1 MYRIVILFITL
12 IMGSLVL
19 SQSGYAAGL
28 KKWKDKDGQWHFG
41 DVIPPEYAQQG
52 HEEISKQGLTL
63 EVQERAKTEAEIA
76 EQKRL
81 AAIEAEEKKA
91 AEERARH
98 DRILLDTFSSV
109 DDIEMT
115 RDGKIAAIDSRI
127 LLSEKRIEK
136 LQEDLDDR
144 IEAAAA
150 EERAGNTPNDELLK
164 DIDSLKRQIKDQ
176 EDFIKGQNDDK
187 KETTASYEADIQR
200 FNFLK
205 SEGQA
210 SWKD

>member
-1 MYRIVILFITL
+1 MFRAGIFLTLLFSGI
-12 IMGSLVL
+12 LVL
-19 SQSGYAAGL
+19 NFPASAAGV
-28 KKWKDKDGQWHFG
+28 KKWQDETGQWHFG

-52 HEEISKQGLTL
+52 HEEISSQGLTID
-63 EVQERAKTEAEIA
+63 VQERARTDAEIA
-76 EQKRL
+76 EDKRL
-81 AAIEAEEKKA
+81 AAIEEEKKKA

-127 LLSEKRIEK
+127 TLSEKRIEK
-136 LQEDLDDR
+136 IRQDLDER

-150 EERAGNTPNDELLK
+150 QERAGKPPGEELLK
-164 DIDSLKRQIKDQ
+164 DIESLKRQINDQ
-176 EDFIKGQNDDK
+176 EKFIADQNKDKEAVMASYQNDI
-187 KETTASYEADIQR
+187 ER
-200 FNFLK
+200 FNMLK

-210 SWKD
+210 STND